1 MNVKKPRWG
10 LMEIVIVYLGIIGAG
25 ILFGMFGNALLDYMV
40 ITINI
45 PDNELSYFVLS
56 FVVQFIVT
64 VALVLL
70 LAKGQYSNLG
80 IRNASGRNY
89 VKYGVMGGIVLLI
102 IITLS
107 GYVVQHFR
115 PDLQPQV
122 YEEML
127 RSVKELSGF
136 MMVFLIGVVLA
147 PISEELFYR
156 GMIYPVF
163 RNYLGP
169 FGGAIAAGAIFGL
182 SHWDLWRTIPL
193 AIGGAILC
201 YIYEK
206 TGSIFVSALAHGIWN
221 GIMSLIIY
229 LSIIKLI

>member
-1 MNVKKPRWG
+1 MSTKKPRWG
-10 LMEIVIVYLGIIGAG
+10 LTEVVLVYVGILIAG
-25 ILFGMFGNALLDYMV
+25 ILFGMYGNALLDYLV
-40 ITINI
+40 KLINI

-56 FVVQFIVT
+56 FVFQFVVT
-64 VALVLL
+64 VVLVLL
-70 LAKGQYSNLG
+70 MAKGDYRSLG
-80 IRNASGRNY
+80 IRSTSSKNY
-89 VKYGVMGGIVLLI
+89 LKYGVMGGVALLI

-107 GYVVQHFR
+107 SFIVQHFR

-127 RSVKELSGF
+127 RSVNEFSGF
-136 MMVFLIGVVLA
+136 LMVFLIGVVLA
-147 PISEELFYR
+147 PLSEELFYR
-156 GMIYPVF
+156 GMMYPVF

-169 FGGAIAAGAIFGL
+169 YGGAIVAGAIFGL

-201 YIYEK
+201 YLYEK

-221 GIMSLIIY
+221 GTMSLIIY